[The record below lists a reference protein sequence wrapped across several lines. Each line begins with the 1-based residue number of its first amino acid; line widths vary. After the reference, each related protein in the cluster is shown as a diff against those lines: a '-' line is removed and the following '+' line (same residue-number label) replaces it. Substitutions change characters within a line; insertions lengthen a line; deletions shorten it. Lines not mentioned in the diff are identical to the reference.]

1 MTKITMPYDKLEYYK
16 ILEVTAQSSEEEIR
30 QKYRDLA
37 KFWHPD
43 HNSNPNAIDKFQK
56 ISAAFEILKD
66 RKSRLKYMLLSLIYE
81 KENFPDMNALC
92 LLRNMHGQEDLNLRA
107 FPLTEVTGKGL
118 LHKTISKVYYCSQ
131 YEAAGVVSNITK
143 HNWIYGFLGLTALFV
158 NCKALISN
166 ILRIDDKKANFTLL
180 IHNALVYE
188 SEEKKE
194 EAKTLALLA
203 QQYAAKEELVYLKQF
218 LDSLHEYNSLAVK
231 KWNFKKLVRIQLFY
245 PLVVLLAGV
254 LISGIFFLKRIEQAN
269 LSKTNLKETVV
280 FNNGEETFNDV
291 TVAKIFDIPVDVFDK
306 QKLYH
311 VIETTEAMHGADTG
325 FDVYRTIEKGTTVRI
340 TGYTVD
346 QNWYR
351 VMFDNGEM
359 AFIEQKKL
367 QQGIGNAI
375 PLWSK
380 IYKEE

>member
-180 IHNALVYE
+180 IHNAL
-188 SEEKKE
+188 S
-194 EAKTLALLA
+194 ASTIICHL
-203 QQYAAKEELVYLKQF
+203 
-218 LDSLHEYNSLAVK
+218 SS
-231 KWNFKKLVRIQLFY
+231 FY
-245 PLVVLLAGV
+245 CHIIGFFIH
-254 LISGIFFLKRIEQAN
+254 ISK
-269 LSKTNLKETVV
+269 
-280 FNNGEETFNDV
+280 
-291 TVAKIFDIPVDVFDK
+291 
-306 QKLYH
+306 H
-311 VIETTEAMHGADTG
+311 
-325 FDVYRTIEKGTTVRI
+325 
-340 TGYTVD
+340 
-346 QNWYR
+346 
-351 VMFDNGEM
+351 
-359 AFIEQKKL
+359 
-367 QQGIGNAI
+367 
-375 PLWSK
+375 
-380 IYKEE
+380 